1 MGIETALIA
10 SAVVAAAGTANA
22 YAQGQQQKKSANRA
36 ADQAEEQARQQA
48 TAAEKQLSLA
58 EQDTNRANQKRANT
72 GSLLDAASQA
82 GKAGASGT
90 MLTGPMGV
98 DPNALNLGKS
108 TLLGS

>member
-1 MGIETALIA
+1 MSGATSAILAGAAIA
-10 SAVVAAAGTANA
+10 GAGVSYVN
-22 YAQGQQQKKSANRA
+22 GQQQKKSANRA
-36 ADQAEEQARQQA
+36 ADQAEDQARQQA

-98 DPNALNLGKS
+98 DPKLLNLGKS